1 MINTP
6 DRQAVWPD
14 DELAAEV
21 VREPPRRPVCGLAI
35 AFCSGIALG
44 LEYPV
49 AAGML
54 LLAGGLCALAALRWR
69 RHAAADFLLAAG
81 LVCVGWA
88 HASLCAHSPGAREVA
103 ALLGRPAEY
112 VAVIGEVRDAPAWQN
127 DERTGE
133 IIWTFPVR
141 LEGLRRVTAWQ
152 RAAGTVEGRLRL
164 AKSGTPPQ
172 CGERWLFTGLLE
184 PHTRW
189 RAGGEAPA
197 GYRMTADADAS
208 RRLGPAG
215 PALYAICMRA
225 RAACSVLLGR
235 GLKRYP
241 EQAGLL
247 RAVILNTREEMGE
260 AMYRDFSV
268 TGTMHI
274 VAISGLHVAV
284 IALLLLGVLRATGLT
299 QPYWFF
305 LLAPLLVFYTMMT
318 GLVPSA
324 TRSCCMALIFW
335 LAPFLQRRPDGLT
348 SLAWSAILILAWEP
362 AQFLD
367 IGFLLSFSAVLGL
380 ILIYGPWSARVKFWL
395 RSDPWQLQAERP
407 LRRWLRSS
415 ARHILLLAL
424 TAVVANLA
432 TGPLI
437 ARYFNL
443 LSPVALL
450 SNLAVVPAAVLM
462 ITLGCLSLFTGAVW
476 TPLAEIFNSANLPV
490 ISFIMR
496 CTEWSAALPG
506 GHVYVRSPAW
516 FWIAVY
522 YGALVLLL
530 IGGARTRRVVALAVL
545 LAGGGLAWRIAA
557 DRSLAVHVWR
567 LGPAL
572 IALVDAPGS
581 DKLLVNTG
589 PRFAMRA
596 LLRRLHAEGV
606 GDLRALVL
614 TRGNSD
620 HSGGASNLLQAVA
633 VREIWLAPGMATNFM
648 AQVSG
653 ASNVLVKVSSN
664 KTWFAKWHVASE
676 PSTNSVVPHYLVRRL
691 EAGMCVPLAGAAELD
706 VVYPPK
712 ELRTRRSENRAAVFR
727 LTRAPVTLLFL
738 NDAGAGTVAGLQ
750 ARLAVPAATV
760 VLAGN
765 ALALAPA
772 WLAALGVRDVLTPGV
787 LLRDVQE
794 RQAAV
799 EQGGVRLWRMEEGDV
814 LHIVWPAGTN
824 APAAALITASPWSP
838 VDPTTF

>member
-44 LEYPV
+44 LEFPL
-49 AAGML
+49 AAVGL

-69 RHAAADFLLAAG
+69 RHAAADFLLAVV

-164 AKSGTPPQ
+164 AKNGTPPQ

-208 RRLGPAG
+208 RRLAPAG
-215 PALYAICMRA
+215 PAIYATCMRA

-235 GLKRYP
+235 GLERFP

-476 TPLAEIFNSANLPV
+476 APLAEIFNSVNLPV
-490 ISFIMR
+490 ISFIMH

-516 FWIAVY
+516 LWIAAY
-522 YGALVLLL
+522 YVALVLLL

-572 IALVDAPGS
+572 IALVDAPGG

-589 PRFAMRA
+589 PRFAVRA
-596 LLRRLHAEGV
+596 LLRRIHAEGV

-633 VREIWLAPGMATNFM
+633 VRELWLAPGGML
-648 AQVSG
+648 SK
-653 ASNVLVKVSSN
+653 L
-664 KTWFAKWHVASE
+664 E
-676 PSTNSVVPHYLVRRL
+676 PTRGIVRRL

-712 ELRTRRSENRAAVFR
+712 ELRTRRSEDRAAVFR
-727 LTRAPVTLLFL
+727 LARAPVTLLFL

-765 ALALAPA
+765 ALALAPD
-772 WLAALGVRDVLTPGV
+772 WLAALGVHDVLTPGV

>member
-1 MINTP
+1 
-6 DRQAVWPD
+6 
-14 DELAAEV
+14 
-21 VREPPRRPVCGLAI
+21 
-35 AFCSGIALG
+35 
-44 LEYPV
+44 
-49 AAGML
+49 
-54 LLAGGLCALAALRWR
+54 
-69 RHAAADFLLAAG
+69 
-81 LVCVGWA
+81 
-88 HASLCAHSPGAREVA
+88 
-103 ALLGRPAEY
+103 
-112 VAVIGEVRDAPAWQN
+112 
-127 DERTGE
+127 
-133 IIWTFPVR
+133 
-141 LEGLRRVTAWQ
+141 
-152 RAAGTVEGRLRL
+152 
-164 AKSGTPPQ
+164 
-172 CGERWLFTGLLE
+172 
-184 PHTRW
+184 
-189 RAGGEAPA
+189 
-197 GYRMTADADAS
+197 
-208 RRLGPAG
+208 
-215 PALYAICMRA
+215 MRA
-225 RAACSVLLGR
+225 RAACSGLLGR
-235 GLKRYP
+235 GLERFP

-362 AQFLD
+362 LQFLD

-407 LRRWLRSS
+407 LRRWLRNS

-476 TPLAEIFNSANLPV
+476 APLAEIFNSANLPV
-490 ISFIMR
+490 ISFIMK

-596 LLRRLHAEGV
+596 LLRRMHAEGV

-633 VREIWLAPGMATNFM
+633 VRELWLAPGVTLSKLDPAH
-648 AQVSG
+648 
-653 ASNVLVKVSSN
+653 SN
-664 KTWFAKWHVASE
+664 
-676 PSTNSVVPHYLVRRL
+676 RRL

-712 ELRTRRSENRAAVFR
+712 ELRTRRSEDRAAVFR

-760 VLAGN
+760 VLAEN

-772 WLAALGVRDVLTPGV
+772 WLGALGAHDVLTPGV
-787 LLRDVQE
+787 LLKDVQE

-799 EQGGVRLWRMEEGDV
+799 EQGRVRLWRMEEGDV